1 MSVVGVG
8 PNHGTPT
15 VHRKEPLMS
24 FNKSKALSRL
34 RASFCRHIDMNVQ
47 MAI

>member
-15 VHRKEPLMS
+15 VHCKEPLMS
-24 FNKSKALSRL
+24 FNKSRALSRP
-34 RASFCRHIDMNVQ
+34 RASFCRHIAMNVQ